1 VRFLVIGDSGTGDSE
16 QYETAAT
23 IIKYRSKFPFT
34 FAIMLGDNMY
44 GAERPQ
50 DFVNKFERPYKP
62 LLDDKVEFH
71 AALGNHDD
79 PNQIYYKPF
88 NYGGKRYHTFKKG
101 DVRFF
106 ALDSNYLD
114 PEQLQ
119 WLEKELKS
127 SGSDWKIA
135 YFHHP
140 MYSSAYHGPT
150 VEVRNALEPMFQKY
164 GVDVVF
170 AGHEHVYERIFPQ
183 KGIYYFVEGGSAKL
197 RAHDVTKTAETAA
210 AFDTDRSFMLVEI
223 SGDELFFQTISRK
236 GATVDAGI
244 VARRKVRADTAPRPA
259 AAPATAGAAPAGK

>member
-1 VRFLVIGDSGTGDSE
+1 
-16 QYETAAT
+16 
-23 IIKYRSKFPFT
+23 
-34 FAIMLGDNMY
+34 
-44 GAERPQ
+44 
-50 DFVNKFERPYKP
+50 
-62 LLDDKVEFH
+62 
-71 AALGNHDD
+71 
-79 PNQIYYKPF
+79 
-88 NYGGKRYHTFKKG
+88 
-101 DVRFF
+101 
-106 ALDSNYLD
+106 
-114 PEQLQ
+114 
-119 WLEKELKS
+119 
-127 SGSDWKIA
+127 
-135 YFHHP
+135 
-140 MYSSAYHGPT
+140 
-150 VEVRNALEPMFQKY
+150 MFQKY